1 MPLLCNERMITIL
14 TLLINSGF
22 SLYFFY
28 LGVRMPIV
36 IVWVLR
42 WFLYVCEKTF
52 HENRTLTDRK
62 TIIWSNMLLIIRGI
76 ILLGIITLL
85 NYFSVPWLT
94 ILLIWRWL
102 SIALWLG
109 SIAFSYHD
117 WVRMF
122 SLSYIFF
129 PLLIII
135 IHINILSFVDIVT
148 IIWLVLALSL
158 GICSFIAFIIWS
170 YVVLEESLQTTW
182 SILLIYGSIPLIMIM
197 SYRFWTLPLFIFQC
211 IFWVIL
217 VAITRP
223 SNTQLPPPPR
233 QPTALDIVAG
243 KKVIPTHISP
253 HWYQKIRSMLVN
265 FKDKITP
272 SWRKR
277 ILYANI
283 IATSWSMIMYFL
295 FTTQTYRY
303 QLIYRVAIALFCINF
318 LQANVIQANI
328 GHLYRFSWFSLIT
341 AAVYVFLFVMYDEVH
356 IMMTCILGIAWN
368 IGNAITI
375 FFAPASWW
383 WTKLKIYDYAY
394 WIVANC
400 LWFLGTLF
408 LMWRIDTDTQLLI
421 ALSCLYSGLFFFIT
435 YYNREHISTLK
446 TSSTDR
452 PFF

>member
-1 MPLLCNERMITIL
+1 MITLLPIL
-14 TLLINSGF
+14 LNSGF
-22 SLYFFY
+22 SVYFFY
-28 LGVRMPIV
+28 LGVRMPII

-42 WFLYVCEKTF
+42 WFLYICEKTF

-62 TIIWSNMLLIIRGI
+62 TIIWSNTLLIIRGI

-85 NYFSVPWLT
+85 NYFSFPWLM

-102 SIALWLG
+102 SIALWLW
-109 SIAFSYHD
+109 STAFSYYD
-117 WVRMF
+117 GVRMF

-135 IHINILSFVDIVT
+135 IHINILSFIDIIT

-158 GICSFIAFIIWS
+158 GIYSFIAFIIWS
-170 YVVLEESLQTTW
+170 YVVLEESLQTTG

-197 SYRFWTLPLFIFQC
+197 SYHFWTLPLFIFQC
-211 IFWVIL
+211 IFWLIL

-223 SNTQLPPPPR
+223 SWTPLPPTPQR
-233 QPTALDIVAG
+233 PTALDILAG
-243 KKVIPTHISP
+243 KKVLHNPIKPT
-253 HWYQKIRSMLVN
+253 WYQKARSTLVN

-283 IATSWSMIMYFL
+283 IATTWSMTMYFL
-295 FTTQTYRY
+295 FATQAYRY
-303 QLIYRVAIALFCINF
+303 QLIYRSAIALFCINF
-318 LQANVIQANI
+318 VQANVIQSNI

-341 AAVYVFLFVMYDEVH
+341 AAVYVFLFVMYDEVNVL
-356 IMMTCILGIAWN
+356 ITCLLGMGWN
-368 IGNAITI
+368 IGNAIII
-375 FFAPASWW
+375 FFAPASSW

-394 WIVANC
+394 WIIANC
-400 LWFLGTLF
+400 LWFVGTIF
-408 LMWRIDTDTQLLI
+408 LLWRIATDTQLLI
-421 ALSCLYSGLFFFIT
+421 ALTCLYSGVFFFLT